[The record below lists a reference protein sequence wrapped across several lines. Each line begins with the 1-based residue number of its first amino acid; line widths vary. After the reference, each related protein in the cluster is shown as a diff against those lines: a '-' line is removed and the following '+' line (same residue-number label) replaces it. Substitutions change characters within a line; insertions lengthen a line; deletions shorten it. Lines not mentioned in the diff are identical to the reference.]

1 MRIYNNTN
9 SQIEFDLTPS
19 RKIVIPA
26 HQYSG
31 NFLPNTDTLE
41 RLVKVFTPNQIAF
54 LASGTVELNL
64 CANVNS
70 TVIGNFVHT
79 SFDEISE
86 KFNLDGAK
94 KEEKKEEKK
103 AEPAKVETE
112 EAADKGVLKE
122 KVIEA
127 APEPEKESV
136 VEDAPVA
143 EPEAT
148 TPKKSSRRKKK
159 E

>member
-103 AEPAKVETE
+103 AEPE

-148 TPKKSSRRKKK
+148 TSKKSSRKKKK

>member
-86 KFNLDGAK
+86 KFNLEGAK
-94 KEEKKEEKK
+94 KEEEKEEKK
-103 AEPAKVETE
+103 AESE
-112 EAADKGVLKE
+112 EAAEKGVLKE

-148 TPKKSSRRKKK
+148 TPKKSSRKKKK

>member
-103 AEPAKVETE
+103 AEPKVETE

-143 EPEAT
+143 KPEAT
-148 TPKKSSRRKKK
+148 TPKKSSRKKKK

>member
-86 KFNLDGAK
+86 KFNLEGAK

-103 AEPAKVETE
+103 AESEK
-112 EAADKGVLKE
+112 AAEKGVLKE

-148 TPKKSSRRKKK
+148 TPKKSSRKKKK

>member
-86 KFNLDGAK
+86 KFNLEGAK

-103 AEPAKVETE
+103 AETE
-112 EAADKGVLKE
+112 EAAEKGVLKE

-148 TPKKSSRRKKK
+148 TPKKSSRKKKK